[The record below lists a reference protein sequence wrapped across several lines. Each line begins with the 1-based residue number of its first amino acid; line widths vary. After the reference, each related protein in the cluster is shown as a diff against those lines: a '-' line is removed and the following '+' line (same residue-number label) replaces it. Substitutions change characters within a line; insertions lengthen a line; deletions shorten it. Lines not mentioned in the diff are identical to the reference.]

1 MLKPNSLREHLSQ
14 AVPALRRDPDK
25 LSVFLKDG
33 KLVAAAG
40 ETLSFEYRYTLNLLL
55 LDYAEHSD
63 AVMVP
68 LLAWL
73 RVNQPE
79 IAENPDLRE
88 KAVRFEV
95 EFLNLKSVDL
105 SIEVDLTERVL
116 VRPREGAPG
125 FDVKHVGEPAH
136 LGDMPKGETW
146 NFYLGDELL
155 TSWAYKA

>member
-25 LSVFLKDG
+25 LAVFLKDG

-40 ETLSFEYRYTLNLLL
+40 ETLSFEYRYTLNLVL
-55 LDYAEHSD
+55 LDYAEHAD

-73 RVNQPE
+73 RINQPE

-88 KAVRFEV
+88 KALRFEV
-95 EFLNLKSVDL
+95 EFLNTKTVDL
-105 SIEVDLTERVL
+105 SIEIELTERVL
-116 VRPREGAPG
+116 VRARDGAPG
-125 FDVKHVGEPAH
+125 YDVKHVGEPAH
-136 LGDMPKGETW
+136 VGETPVGERW
-146 NFYLGDELL
+146 EIFFEGEPIA
-155 TSWAYKA
+155 SWDFPA